1 MSYTQRVMRSDEIIK
16 EGEKVVVKIKEI
28 HPETKRIALSLKD
41 AGEDPWAM
49 VEINYPVGKLM
60 SGKIERREPYGL
72 FVQLEDGIT
81 ALLAKSKTMEH
92 PGFNFEKVRI
102 GDMIMVQIGEVRTGE
117 RRISLDMPV
126 DPSKEDWKGYVAPSA
141 GSFGTLGDQLKNVM
155 TKKKAK

>member
-1 MSYTQRVMRSDEIIK
+1 VPLSEMSYTQRVMRSDEIIK

-92 PGFNFEKVRI
+92 PGFNFARYA
-102 GDMIMVQIGEVRTGE
+102 
-117 RRISLDMPV
+117 RRS
-126 DPSKEDWKGYVAPSA
+126 
-141 GSFGTLGDQLKNVM
+141 
-155 TKKKAK
+155 